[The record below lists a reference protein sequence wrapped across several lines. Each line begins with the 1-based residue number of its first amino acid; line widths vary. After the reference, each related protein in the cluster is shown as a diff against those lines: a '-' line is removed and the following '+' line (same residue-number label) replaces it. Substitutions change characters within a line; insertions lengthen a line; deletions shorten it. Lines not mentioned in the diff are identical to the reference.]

1 MPGKFG
7 VFNNV
12 GIDTDSDDEPVYEQ
26 IIVIGVC
33 QQRCRLNFKTIYFN
47 TSSILTRRDRSG
59 SKNSDQ
65 NFKKLRYNSRQDDW
79 RRDERTTQKIHSC

>member
-26 IIVIGVC
+26 IIVMVTPI
-33 QQRCRLNFKTIYFN
+33 
-47 TSSILTRRDRSG
+47 
-59 SKNSDQ
+59 NS
-65 NFKKLRYNSRQDDW
+65 
-79 RRDERTTQKIHSC
+79 